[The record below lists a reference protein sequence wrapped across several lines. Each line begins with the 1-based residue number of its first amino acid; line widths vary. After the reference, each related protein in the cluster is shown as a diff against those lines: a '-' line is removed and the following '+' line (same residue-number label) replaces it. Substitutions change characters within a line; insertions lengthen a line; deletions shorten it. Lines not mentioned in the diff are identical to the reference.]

1 MLIYF
6 SYERPSSKGEKM
18 NTVRTAQQTINKFER
33 FNSGPGGVVLL
44 AITLFAVMI
53 GFLLITFGSVLRW

>member
-1 MLIYF
+1 
-6 SYERPSSKGEKM
+6 M